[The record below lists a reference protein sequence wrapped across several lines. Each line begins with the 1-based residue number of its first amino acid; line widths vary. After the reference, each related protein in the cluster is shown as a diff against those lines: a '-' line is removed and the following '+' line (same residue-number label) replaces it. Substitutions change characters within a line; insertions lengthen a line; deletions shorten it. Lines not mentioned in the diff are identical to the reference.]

1 MGFLALI
8 FLFGTVCLTGMVLE
22 HTGVKWWQLC
32 ASLAV
37 LIDVAVCIYIWKPLL
52 EYVA

>member
-8 FLFGTVCLTGMVLE
+8 FLFGTVCLTGVVLE

-32 ASLAV
+32 ASIVA
-37 LIDVAVCIYIWKPLL
+37 LIAATVYIWIPLL
-52 EYVA
+52 EHVA